1 MKIFVYR
8 NKKNYGPY
16 SLDILREFLK
26 KSLLSESDLFCYDK
40 KNWVKLSEVP
50 GMTTENVEPVKNDPT
65 ANPKEKLGRVQLKKE
80 QKTKTDSMLQLKD
93 PLSINYIASCI
104 LKKPK
109 DVFEILSERGLDVK
123 NNCIDRHTGIDLIN
137 EFITKSKLDLKDG
150 EKVTESKSNG
160 DIIKDYNKYPFFDDS
175 YIENRK
181 EDMRI
186 ALDCGGS
193 ISHTD
198 DPSSRSLGIEDSP

>member
-50 GMTTENVEPVKNDPT
+50 GMTT
-65 ANPKEKLGRVQLKKE
+65 ANPKEKLDGVQLKKE
-80 QKTKTDSMLQLKD
+80 HKTKTDPMLQAEK
-93 PLSINYIASCI
+93 PLSLDYIASCI
-104 LKKPK
+104 LQKPK
-109 DVFEILSERGLDVK
+109 YVFDILSKRGFVVQ
-123 NNCIDRHTGIDLIN
+123 NNKIDRHIGIKLID
-137 EFITKSKLDLKDG
+137 EFIAKAKSASKD
-150 EKVTESKSNG
+150 EKTFSLPKSNS
-160 DIIKDYNKYPFFDDS
+160 DILEDYNKYPHDSVLDDS
-175 YIENRK
+175 YYNNEEEI
-181 EDMRI
+181 RI

-198 DPSSRSLGIEDSP
+198 GSSFGSSGIEDLP